1 MKFRKRKDQIQRKR
15 YKQDETT
22 SLLNRYLQDPTN
34 TKDRQRSSYVW
45 VTQTPYDRSS
55 KISDLEAVKLEK
67 TLIPSETKPIHK
79 KTADHSHGKGARFSV
94 FERELVSTS
103 MNPIVKQKYLAGGVS
118 PSGTGPI
125 RSAEWIDILESG
137 SKDISL
143 SEFKVSLELVNQTHY
158 FGFAPRGGTLSSEI
172 SNGVAVC
179 RGTKGVYGSRSTI
192 TKLRNR
198 CIQTNRSRSV
208 SKLLKISRQ
217 QVRRLG
223 VKGSLTGCTKS
234 T

>member
-67 TLIPSETKPIHK
+67 TLIPSETKPIVPK
-79 KTADHSHGKGARFSV
+79 VPTADHSHGKGARFSV

-158 FGFAPRGGTLSSEI
+158 FGFSSDI

>member
-15 YKQDETT
+15 YKQDEAT

-45 VTQTPYDRSS
+45 VTQTPYDQSP
-55 KISDLEAVKLEK
+55 KISDLETVKLEK
-67 TLIPSETKPIHK
+67 PVIPSETKPMYT
-79 KTADHSHGKGARFSV
+79 TAYHSHGKGARFSV

-103 MNPIVKQKYLAGGVS
+103 MNPIIKQKYLAGGVS
-118 PSGTGPI
+118 PSGTGP
-125 RSAEWIDILESG
+125 ADILESG

-143 SEFKVSLELVNQTHY
+143 SEFKVSLELVNQKHY
-158 FGFAPRGGTLSSEI
+158 FGLV
-172 SNGVAVC
+172 SNGLGE
-179 RGTKGVYGSRSTI
+179 GTKGVYGSRSTI

>member
-15 YKQDETT
+15 YKQGEAT

-45 VTQTPYDRSS
+45 VTQTRSS

-67 TLIPSETKPIHK
+67 SVTPSKTKPIVPK
-79 KTADHSHGKGARFSV
+79 VPTADHSHGKGARFSV

-118 PSGTGPI
+118 PSGTGP
-125 RSAEWIDILESG
+125 ADIPESG

-143 SEFKVSLELVNQTHY
+143 SEFKVSLELVNQAHY
-158 FGFAPRGGTLSSEI
+158 FGFSSEI

>member
-15 YKQDETT
+15 YKQDEAT

-45 VTQTPYDRSS
+45 ITQTPYDRSS
-55 KISDLEAVKLEK
+55 KISDLETVKLEK
-67 TLIPSETKPIHK
+67 PVIPSETKPIVP
-79 KTADHSHGKGARFSV
+79 TADHSHGKGARFSV

-118 PSGTGPI
+118 PLGTG
-125 RSAEWIDILESG
+125 SGDILESG

-143 SEFKVSLELVNQTHY
+143 SEFKVSLELVNQKHY
-158 FGFAPRGGTLSSEI
+158 FGFSSEI
-172 SNGVAVC
+172 SNGIPPLGE
-179 RGTKGVYGSRSTI
+179 GTKGVYGSRSTI

>member
-15 YKQDETT
+15 YKQGEAT

-67 TLIPSETKPIHK
+67 SVTPSKTKPIVPK
-79 KTADHSHGKGARFSV
+79 VPTADHSHGKGARFSV

-118 PSGTGPI
+118 PSGTGP
-125 RSAEWIDILESG
+125 ADIPESG

-143 SEFKVSLELVNQTHY
+143 SEFKVSLELVNQAHY
-158 FGFAPRGGTLSSEI
+158 FGFSSEI
-172 SNGVAVC
+172 SNGVSPLGE
-179 RGTKGVYGSRSTI
+179 GTKGVYGSRSTI

>member
-15 YKQDETT
+15 YKQGEAT

-45 VTQTPYDRSS
+45 VTQTPYDRSP

-67 TLIPSETKPIHK
+67 PVIPSETKPIVPK
-79 KTADHSHGKGARFSV
+79 VPTADHSHGKGERFSI

-118 PSGTGPI
+118 PSGTRP
-125 RSAEWIDILESG
+125 ANILESG

-143 SEFKVSLELVNQTHY
+143 SEFKVSLELVNQKHY
-158 FGFAPRGGTLSSEI
+158 LGFSSEI
-172 SNGVAVC
+172 SNGVTVC

-234 T
+234 TW